1 MTSAFPPLRA
11 APSPP
16 EPWNPAPTRRDSRA
30 TGLPTIRQPK
40 RNSPPSALA
49 SSRKF
54 EASDPYAVRTAF
66 TLDDSDEAV
75 EWIIGRD
82 LLIEG
87 LKGPVGEGDV
97 RLWPAGER
105 DRGSVYIVLKPP
117 DGVAL
122 LEAPTQD
129 IKKFLQETD
138 AHAPTGSESEHID
151 SDALLRHLLAKD

>member
-1 MTSAFPPLRA
+1 MKSMRTVIP
-11 APSPP
+11 
-16 EPWNPAPTRRDSRA
+16 
-30 TGLPTIRQPK
+30 GLPVQLVVSHEISLSMYMRLRYEP
-40 RNSPPSALA
+40 
-49 SSRKF
+49 
-54 EASDPYAVRTAF
+54 SDPYAVRAAF

-122 LEAPTQD
+122 LEAPEQD
-129 IKKFLQETD
+129 LKKFLQETE
-138 AHAPTGSESEHID
+138 AHVPTGSESEHID
-151 SDALLRHLLAKD
+151 SDALLRHLLAKG

>member
-1 MTSAFPPLRA
+1 MKSMRTVMH
-11 APSPP
+11 
-16 EPWNPAPTRRDSRA
+16 
-30 TGLPTIRQPK
+30 GLPVQLVVSHEMSLSMYMRLRYEP
-40 RNSPPSALA
+40 
-49 SSRKF
+49 
-54 EASDPYAVRTAF
+54 SDPYAVRAAF

-82 LLIEG
+82 LLIAG

-97 RLWPAGER
+97 RLWPPGER

-122 LEAPTQD
+122 LEAPAQD
-129 IKKFLQETD
+129 IKKFLQETE
-138 AHAPTGSESEHID
+138 AHVPIGPIGSESEHID